1 MRNKSHGLKEN
12 DTLTYIDYLDNV
24 NAEMSPDTAPTL
36 IPVLDGDNVV
46 MKSFAELSGKSGE
59 VLEDAQDISKAIAT
73 LDIEHW
79 FIHKGEHFFNSQCLE
94 IPSNTTWNWVIETGD
109 RGLHM
114 IFEITA
120 NNGALFF
127 DTYEGITADS
137 NGTLQTLLNNNRL
150 SSKTSTAT
158 MRLNPTNI
166 SIVGAQRI
174 RCGRLGVAGNVSQR
188 VGGSINRSNEI
199 VFKKNTKYL
208 LRMQNLVN
216 EINYTNLTHS
226 WYENGL

>member
-1 MRNKSHGLKEN
+1 
-12 DTLTYIDYLDNV
+12 
-24 NAEMSPDTAPTL
+24 
-36 IPVLDGDNVV
+36 
-46 MKSFAELSGKSGE
+46 
-59 VLEDAQDISKAIAT
+59 
-73 LDIEHW
+73 
-79 FIHKGEHFFNSQCLE
+79 
-94 IPSNTTWNWVIETGD
+94 
-109 RGLHM
+109 M
-114 IFEITA
+114 IFEIAA

-127 DTYEGITADS
+127 DTYEEITADS

-150 SSKTSTAT
+150 SSNTSTAT

-174 RCGRLGVAGNVSQR
+174 RCGRIG
-188 VGGSINRSNEI
+188 VGGSVNQRSGGSVTRSNEI

-216 EINYTNLTHS
+216 ETNFTNLTHS